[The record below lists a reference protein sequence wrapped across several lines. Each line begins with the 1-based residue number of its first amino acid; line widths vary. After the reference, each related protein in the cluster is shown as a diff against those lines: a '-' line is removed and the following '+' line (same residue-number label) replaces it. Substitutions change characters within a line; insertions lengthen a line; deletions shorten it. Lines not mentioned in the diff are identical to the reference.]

1 MESGQ
6 QDLLVEITSF
16 LSQNTIPYMVTGAW
30 SVIYYGRPRASHDID
45 FVVEIHPD
53 DASKILKILSKLSD
67 DFEVQDSLVKRG
79 VQERSMFNIVYKPY
93 VLKLDFWLLKEDDP
107 FDQIRFARKQ
117 LVGVLG
123 TKMYF
128 STAED
133 TILQKLRWYKQAATD
148 KNIID
153 AAFVYQIQR
162 KNLDMKYL
170 STWAKLLK
178 VTGNLKKLAEIDLEQ
193 YI

>member
-16 LSQNTIPYMVTGAW
+16 LNQNQIPYMVTGAW

-45 FVVEIHPD
+45 FVVEIPRQD
-53 DASKILKILSKLSD
+53 SEKILKKFKKLSE

-79 VQERSMFNIVYKPY
+79 VRQRSMFNIIYKPY
-93 VLKLDFWLLKEDDP
+93 VLKLDFWILKENDA
-107 FDQIRFARKQ
+107 FDVSRFSRRQ
-117 LVGVLG
+117 MVEVLG
-123 TKMYF
+123 TKMSF
-128 STAED
+128 ATAED
-133 TILQKLRWYKQAATD
+133 TILQKLRWYKQASTD

-153 AAFVYQIQR
+153 AAFVYQIQK

-170 STWAKLLK
+170 LKWTKQLK
-178 VTGNLKKLAEIDLEQ
+178 VARDFKKMESIDLEQ